1 MLPQPSGRR
10 GIQTPNVWGH
20 KTMLS
25 PLRDGAAQPARA
37 VCNKWMSF
45 LKCVGLPL
53 QPGMHFLLKT
63 IIGECRPN
71 FKTAKFVFNRHSC
84 HLSSSNLISK
94 AWTLGLYKSQKSIF
108 LIPTSDSPILLP
120 NTKWLHDWKLWNWRC
135 RVELKLLM
143 WLQSMGSQRVGHDRM
158 SKHTHT
164 HMWMACMSSITPPW
178 TLVICWSKPR
188 NKTDAGV
195 PHHPNWFPKIWSIK
209 CRKLTDM
216 GREAYMYYFSKRTDS
231 H

>member
-1 MLPQPSGRR
+1 MWDSDPKCLRP
-10 GIQTPNVWGH
+10 

-25 PLRDGAAQPARA
+25 LLRDGAAQPARA

-143 WLQSMGSQRVGHDRM
+143 WLQSMGSQRVGHDWM

-164 HMWMACMSSITPPW
+164 HVNGMHEFNNPSLNSHNLLVKTQEQDRCGCSSP
-178 TLVICWSKPR
+178 SKL
-188 NKTDAGV
+188 
-195 PHHPNWFPKIWSIK
+195 IS
-209 CRKLTDM
+209 
-216 GREAYMYYFSKRTDS
+216 
-231 H
+231 